1 MSFHSHRELQDAKYV
16 VYFDSDR
23 QYVDCSE
30 PVVELLGYGHKAIVK
45 KTIDD
50 LSYWKNDVPALF
62 KDFLRNGH
70 HEGEHIVRQER
81 GAPVPIY
88 YRAYAFSDG
97 CKGSTIEVLDDWR
110 ARYLEVSTE
119 ADHRKVARRVDVALA
134 AIYQRIYGHN
144 AADLEPEHERA
155 VIFQAISKL
164 NSLRR
169 EAGSALSPELIAVR
183 NARSSLLRLSDQ
195 LDDAEARRL
204 LLDDNRV
211 LVRASIRYWFAE
223 GTTSNFWLPLV
234 NRVAHKA
241 RYYDPDEDPILWLH
255 NCIEMECRRL
265 KTENGLWENEIRP

>member
-1 MSFHSHRELQDAKYV
+1 MSSHSHRELQDAKYV
-16 VYFDSDR
+16 VYFNSDR

-30 PVVELLGYGHKAIVK
+30 PVVELLGYGHRAILK

-50 LSYWKNDVPALF
+50 LSYWKNDVPSLF
-62 KDFLRNGH
+62 KEFLRRGH
-70 HEGEHIVRQER
+70 QEGEHIVRQER
-81 GAPVPIY
+81 GAPVPVY

-97 CKGSTIEVLDDWR
+97 CKAATIEVMDDWR

-119 ADHRKVARRVDVALA
+119 KDRHKLPRRVDVALA

-144 AADLEPEHERA
+144 RADLEPEHERPA
-155 VIFQAISKL
+155 IFEAISKL
-164 NSLRR
+164 NCLRR
-169 EAGSALSPELIAVR
+169 EAGSALSPELTALR
-183 NARSSLLRLSDQ
+183 NARSSLLRLGEQ

-211 LVRASIRYWFAE
+211 LIRASTRYWFEE
-223 GTTSNFWLPLV
+223 GTSSNFWLPLV

-241 RYYDPDEDPILWLH
+241 RYYDPDDDPVIWLH

-265 KTENGLWENEIRP
+265 KIENGF